1 MAKGIYFAFSVIS
14 RLRRRLQMFK
24 KPFEIATA
32 VSESGLRKT
41 QLSPNKILVLAILA
55 GAYIGFGAH
64 LATTVTM
71 DMIPLVGIGLTN
83 LVSGAVFS
91 VGLILVVLGGA
102 ELFTGNNLI
111 ILSYLDNRS
120 SLFSV
125 LKNWFTAYIG
135 NFIGSI
141 LLASI
146 IFAGGFYSM
155 GGYAL
160 GARALAIANGK
171 VNLPFIQLVARG
183 ILCNWLVCM
192 AVWLATSA
200 DDTIGKIFACFFP
213 ITAFVA
219 SGFEHSIANM
229 FFVPMG
235 IMLRAVPEITAQ
247 AGINLSN
254 LTWGGFLFRNL
265 IPVTIGN
272 LIGGGFFVATLY
284 WYTYLK
290 PRKQKEKILVTQLYK
305 D

>member
-1 MAKGIYFAFSVIS
+1 MAKGIYSAFSVIC
-14 RLRRRLQMFK
+14 RLRRRLQTIK

-32 VSESGLRKT
+32 VSESGVRKT
-41 QLSPNKILVLAILA
+41 QLSFNKILVLAILA

-71 DMIPLVGIGLTN
+71 DLIPLVGIGLTN
-83 LVSGAVFS
+83 LIAGAVFS
-91 VGLILVVLGGA
+91 VGLMLVVLGGA

-111 ILSYLDNRS
+111 ILSYLDNKS
-120 SLFSV
+120 NISCV
-125 LKNWFTAYIG
+125 LTNWFTTYIG

-160 GARALAIANGK
+160 GVRALLIANGK

-235 IMLRAVPEITAQ
+235 IMLRAVPELTAQ
-247 AGINLSN
+247 ASINLSN
-254 LTWGGFLFRNL
+254 LTWWGFLFRNL

-284 WYTYLK
+284 WYAYLK
-290 PRKQKEKILVTQLYK
+290 PENPKKLLVSPLYK